1 MNDIIDMSPEL
12 DRPLVYFFEDDK
24 GKAALSALMA
34 CCGYNDL
41 VPPETGDRANYRN
54 GAKAMIAR
62 ILIAYERV
70 KNPST
75 QPNPNPLGF
84 S

>member
-1 MNDIIDMSPEL
+1 MMNINPAHDPALAE
-12 DRPLVYFFEDDK
+12 FFNSDA
-24 GKAALSALMA
+24 GKVALTTLMDFV
-34 CCGYNDL
+34 GYNDM
-41 VPPETGDRANYRN
+41 PEPVDVATANYNN
-54 GAKAMIAR
+54 GMKAVVAR

-70 KNPST
+70 KNPLS

>member
-1 MNDIIDMSPEL
+1 MNQAH
-12 DRPLVYFFEDDK
+12 DRALAEFFESDA
-24 GKAALSALMA
+24 GKVALTALMDFA
-34 CCGYNDL
+34 GYNDM
-41 VPPETGDRANYRN
+41 PQPEDVATANYNN
-54 GAKAMIAR
+54 GKKAVIAR

>member
-1 MNDIIDMSPEL
+1 MNNIIDMAHEL
-12 DRPLVYFFEDDK
+12 DRPLVYFFETDQ

-34 CCGYNDL
+34 CCGYNDMSL
-41 VPPETGDRANYRN
+41 PEDVATANYRN